1 MNLILL
7 DELILRCNSEAL
19 SEAAIAP
26 FLVGKSREDFCD
38 AFSERVANEYAAG
51 RISFDTADAA
61 MNRLFAFAY
70 LGDED
75 FLPPFSREVFEA
87 FDDGEYRHSDDPP
100 DTDPVQKYTRPQ
112 ILEIVSRGSRS

>member
-1 MNLILL
+1 MNSLLL
-7 DELILRCNSEAL
+7 DELIHRCDSEAL
-19 SEAAIAP
+19 TEEAIAP
-26 FLVGKSREDFCD
+26 FLVGMSREEFCD
-38 AFSERVANEYAAG
+38 IFSERVAHEYAAD
-51 RISFDTADAA
+51 RIPFDVADAA

-112 ILEIVSRGSRS
+112 ILEIVSRGRR